1 MLALVNNCQVR
12 GFDSGTRGSRGGLMR
27 LNFENDDGDRK
38 FAHDFKKFKGDE
50 VIPEEQLPILEYQNL
65 LEQPFFGW
73 ATDER
78 GLRTKTGV
86 LYAFF
91 FAAVC
96 YPIAC
101 QTFTQD
107 GYILQRLAASNVGAL
122 GTVLVFLIR
131 LFSGWS
137 YIGSRLK
144 SDFVEF
150 EETGW
155 YDGAVEKKSK
165 EAKVR
170 FEVTKTG

>member
-1 MLALVNNCQVR
+1 M
-12 GFDSGTRGSRGGLMR
+12 
-27 LNFENDDGDRK
+27 
-38 FAHDFKKFKGDE
+38 
-50 VIPEEQLPILEYQNL
+50 
-65 LEQPFFGW
+65 
-73 ATDER
+73 
-78 GLRTKTGV
+78 
-86 LYAFF
+86 
-91 FAAVC
+91 
-96 YPIAC
+96 
-101 QTFTQD
+101 
-107 GYILQRLAASNVGAL
+107 GAL